1 MQISKNLYAWSYR
14 TQSWYVGLSYGYEN
28 FRDNFKVIRG
38 HPEVK
43 RSNPYSWSYRNQTW
57 YVG

>member
-28 FRDNFKVIRG
+28 FGDNFKVIRG

-43 RSNPYSWSYRNQTW
+43 GQIRI
-57 YVG
+57 VGPTGTKVGM

>member
-14 TQSWYVGLSYGYEN
+14 NQSWYVGLSYGYEN
-28 FRDNFKVIRG
+28 FGDNFKVIRG

-43 RSNPYSWSYRNQTW
+43 GQILI
-57 YVG
+57 VGPIGTKVGM